1 MIDVLKIFMKGG
13 RAATWLGVWIELRF
27 VHAFSF
33 LFWQNDCPGKCL
45 KSVWHFAC
53 LSNHDRINLRNLFR
67 HSIFRIRWKDF
78 SDRFWFNFVTTSSF
92 PFRYFKWFKFIRKH
106 ISTFEKSFYLTFH
119 WEKFSFHQNKVSR
132 KWAVW
137 HDSMYCNKNIS
148 LQQKSD
154 TAIWISW

>member
-1 MIDVLKIFMKGG
+1 MTFSRFSWRAEG
-13 RAATWLGVWIELRF
+13 RVRDLRFELRF
-27 VHAFSF
+27 VSFMPSVSYFGKMTVRESAWKAFDTLHVF
-33 LFWQNDCPGKCL
+33 QITIG
-45 KSVWHFAC
+45 
-53 LSNHDRINLRNLFR
+53 
-67 HSIFRIRWKDF
+67 SISGIF
-78 SDRFWFNFVTTSSF
+78 SDIQSSAFDEKIFLTGFDLIFVTTSSF